1 MTHIVRFSRQYYA
14 FFRTSLS
21 KFRLKLIPHRTDT
34 IIALATPPGK
44 GAIGVIR
51 LSGPH
56 AIAWTAQL
64 MPKKRLADQL
74 SHTLHYGL
82 LYDLSGVVI
91 DEVVVSLYRTPKSY
105 TKEDVIEISAH
116 GSPYILNQIIAVFL
130 QMGARLAEPGEFTL
144 RAYLNG
150 GMDLAQAE
158 AVADLIASQ
167 SEQGKRLALSQL
179 RGGFSKRLK
188 QLRQELLDLA
198 SLIELE
204 LDFSEEDVEFAQRSQ
219 IQTTVQQILREIH
232 LLTES
237 FRTGN
242 AYKNGIPTVIVG
254 RPNVGKSTLLNA
266 LLNENKAI
274 VSDIPGTTRD
284 VIEDRL
290 FIGGYE
296 FLIMDTAGIRES
308 DNAIE
313 AEGIKRTLEKMNTAS
328 LILWVADA
336 REGFA
341 PEPELQNLPAEAQ
354 VLRIANKADQLP
366 TDTLLS
372 EEVIYLSALHQ
383 RNLDGLQSAM
393 VRVAESFTPYDTIVS
408 NQRHVAALQACEA
421 SLEAVLSGIQHQLS
435 SELLAIDLRQCLY
448 DLGLI
453 TGEVTNDELLGNIF
467 SKFCIGK

>member
-1 MTHIVRFSRQYYA
+1 MYVFSRPNYA

-21 KFRLKLIPHRTDT
+21 KIRLKLIPHYSDT
-34 IIALATPPGK
+34 IIALATPPGRS
-44 GAIGVIR
+44 AIGVIR
-51 LSGPH
+51 LSGPQ

-64 MPKKRLADQL
+64 MPKKRLTDQP

-82 LYDLSGVVI
+82 LHDLSGAVI
-91 DEVVVSLYRTPKSY
+91 DEVVVSLYRAPKSY

-130 QMGARLAEPGEFTL
+130 HMGARLAEPGEFTL

-167 SEQGKRLALSQL
+167 SEQGKRLALNQL

-188 QLRQELLDLA
+188 ALRQELLDLA
-198 SLIELE
+198 SLVELE
-204 LDFSEEDVEFAQRSQ
+204 LDFSEEDVEFAQRNQIQATVSQ
-219 IQTTVQQILREIH
+219 ILSEIRLLR
-232 LLTES
+232 ES

-242 AYKNGIPTVIVG
+242 AYKNGIPTVIAG

-308 DNAIE
+308 DNVIE

-328 LILWVADA
+328 LVIWLGESADDFSKQLPAMPTDAHILKIINKSDRLAPDSVKQ
-336 REGFA
+336 EGF
-341 PEPELQNLPAEAQ
+341 
-354 VLRIANKADQLP
+354 
-366 TDTLLS
+366 
-372 EEVIYLSALHQ
+372 IYLSALKHQ
-383 RNLDGLQSAM
+383 NLKALQEAM
-393 VRVAESFTPYDTIVS
+393 VHVAESFTPYDTIIS
-408 NQRHVAALQACEA
+408 NQRHVQALQACEN
-421 SLEAVLSGIQHQLS
+421 SLQAVLAGIAHQLS

-453 TGEVTNDELLGNIF
+453 TGEVTNDEILGNIF

>member
-1 MTHIVRFSRQYYA
+1 M
-14 FFRTSLS
+14 
-21 KFRLKLIPHRTDT
+21 IPHRSDT

-51 LSGPH
+51 LSGTN
-56 AIAWTAQL
+56 AIAWTAEL
-64 MPKKRLADQL
+64 MPKKNLADQP

-82 LYDLSGVVI
+82 LKNLSGVVI
-91 DEVVVSLYRTPKSY
+91 DEVVIGLYRAPKSY

-130 QMGARLAEPGEFTL
+130 EMGARLAEPGEFTL
-144 RAYLNG
+144 RAFLNG
-150 GMDLAQAE
+150 SMDLAQAE

-167 SEQGKRLALSQL
+167 SEQSKRLALNQL

-198 SLIELE
+198 SLVELE
-204 LDFSEEDVEFAQRSQ
+204 LDFSEEDVEFAQRSR
-219 IQTTVQQILREIH
+219 IQATVQQILREIH

-242 AYKNGIPTVIVG
+242 AYKNGIPTVIAG

-328 LILWVADA
+328 LVIWVGETTDDFTTELPSLPADA
-336 REGFA
+336 F
-341 PEPELQNLPAEAQ
+341 
-354 VLRIANKADQLP
+354 VLKLVNKADRLP
-366 TDTLLS
+366 ADSPKLDD
-372 EEVIYLSALHQ
+372 VIYVSALHHQ
-383 RNLDGLQSAM
+383 NLEALREAM
-393 VRVAESFTPYDTIVS
+393 IQVAESFTPYDTIVS
-408 NQRHVAALQACEA
+408 NQRHVAALHASEA
-421 SLEAVLSGIQHQLS
+421 SLEAVLLGIRQQLS

-453 TGEVTNDELLGNIF
+453 TGEVTNDEILGNIF